1 MYFLP
6 SSDVNECHEEGLC
19 PPPGKCVNLLGSF
32 RCVCPRGFRLD
43 LAGARCLDRDEC
55 ADGRCQSPC
64 RNYAGGYRCDCPAGM
79 LLHIHT
85 YITIYIMNVDIF
97 KNLMM

>member
-1 MYFLP
+1 MVEIILF
-6 SSDVNECHEEGLC
+6 SMFFCCGADVNECHEEGLC
-19 PPPGKCVNLLGSF
+19 PAPGKCVNLLGSY

-64 RNYAGGYRCDCPAGM
+64 RNYAGSYRCDCPAGN
-79 LLHIHT
+79 I
-85 YITIYIMNVDIF
+85 IMSS
-97 KNLMM
+97 